1 MRNIRAVLLAGVASL
16 ALAGFSGSAAARD
29 PDTHVLNVPLPG
41 GYTEQ
46 IRYTGDIAPAVVVTP
61 GPVSAAAFAPMF
73 PVLGLDPTF
82 ATMERISAAMDR
94 QMASLLRQAESLAA
108 RTRFDPSQLTEAA
121 LRNLPPGSQSFSYI
135 STMSGNGICTRSI
148 EITSTGNGGPP
159 RVVSH
164 SSGNCGPQPGS
175 AGSIN
180 LPAAPPPSR
189 QPDML
194 WTKHE
199 GAQPY
204 AGIVREAAWQH

>member
-108 RTRFDPSQLTEAA
+108 QTRFGPSQLTEAA

-135 STMSGNGICTRSI
+135 STMSGNGVCTRSI

-180 LPAAPPPSR
+180 LPAAPPPSG

-204 AGIVREAAWQH
+204 GGIVREAAWQH